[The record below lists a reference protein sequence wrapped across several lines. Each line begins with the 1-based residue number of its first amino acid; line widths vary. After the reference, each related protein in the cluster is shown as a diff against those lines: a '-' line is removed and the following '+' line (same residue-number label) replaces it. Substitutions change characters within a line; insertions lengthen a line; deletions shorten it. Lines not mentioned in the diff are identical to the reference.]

1 MDDISDIQALREA
14 MQAKLQRKRT
24 IIETLKNSNETVETL
39 RRELMALP
47 VAPRSASRSRSPE
60 RLAEQIDRMEF
71 QIATSAYTSKQ
82 EKDMIR
88 ELEAVQAELAAARAE
103 VKASGDGAQVRNKL
117 DAARD
122 ERRKLVGELQTLRK
136 DIDSIYQQL
145 KAADEKRAEE
155 MAERRERRS
164 YGEEKRKAREEE
176 AKENEPYMKEVDP
189 FVSLEEIAEIKRKP
203 DEAEEAATKDE

>member
-1 MDDISDIQALREA
+1 
-14 MQAKLQRKRT
+14 MQAKLQRKRS
-24 IIETLKNSNETVETL
+24 IIETLKTSNETIETL

-47 VAPRSASRSRSPE
+47 AAPRPMGRTRSPE

-88 ELEAVQAELAAARAE
+88 ELEAVQAELAAVKAE
-103 VKASGDGAQVRNKL
+103 VKTSGQGAQVRGKL

-122 ERRKLVGELQTLRK
+122 ERRKLVGELQNLRK

-176 AKENEPYMKEVDP
+176 EKENEPYMKEVDP

-203 DEAEEAATKDE
+203 DEAEETAAKDG

>member
-1 MDDISDIQALREA
+1 
-14 MQAKLQRKRT
+14 MQSKLQRKRE
-24 IIETLKNSNETVETL
+24 IIEILKTSNETIEKL
-39 RRELMALP
+39 RHELMSLP
-47 VAPRSASRSRSPE
+47 APATRTGRTRSPA
-60 RLAEQIDRMEF
+60 RLAEQIDHMEF
-71 QIATSAYTSKQ
+71 TIATSAYTSKQ

-88 ELEAVQAELAAARAE
+88 DLEVMQAELAAAKAE
-103 VKASGDGAQVRNKL
+103 AKASGDGAQVRFKL

-122 ERRKLVGELQTLRK
+122 ERRKLVGELQSLRK

-155 MAERRERRS
+155 MAERRERRA

-176 AKENEPYMKEVDP
+176 QKENEPYMKEVDP

-203 DEAEEAATKDE
+203 DEAEETAAKDEA